1 MRSRR
6 EFTQLVA
13 TSTGVFSTYP
23 CFTTAAACQQL
34 TQCDLMSFNAN
45 EQVTLLHL
53 TDTHDQDEVCY
64 WRHRDAGRYTVD
76 YTNEMKEFTFPIS
89 IVSRQM

>member
-6 EFTQLVA
+6 EFMQLVA

-23 CFTTAAACQQL
+23 CFTTAAAWQRL
-34 TQCDLMSFNAN
+34 TQFDLLAFNAN

-64 WRHRDAGRYTVD
+64 CRHRDAGQYTVD
-76 YTNEMKEFTFPIS
+76 HSNAMKECTFPIS
-89 IVSRQM
+89 MVSRQL